1 MGQSYSNSAAE
12 AAAAGEWKK
21 RLRVRRRRRREGKS
35 PAKEPPGP
43 QRREGSAGHSIEHPG
58 AGCYSRGKSERA
70 AQDREHPE
78 SKATRREQP
87 GGGSSLG
94 PQHLESASNL
104 PPATGQ
110 GVPHTGSRGE
120 PLVGTEQG
128 IPHLGSPGAT
138 VQGIT
143 NLGSCGGSTGG
154 TVQGISHQVS
164 RGGSTGGTLQSI
176 PHKGSPG
183 GTEQGIPHKGSP
195 GGTEQGIPHKGSPG
209 GTEQGIPHKGS
220 PGGTEQGIFH
230 LGSPGGTE
238 QCIHHLGS
246 PGGTEQGIPHPGGT
260 EQGANHPGSP
270 VSTEQGFPHPGLSGG
285 SLAGR
290 GQAEPSQ
297 GTLQYISPTCSA
309 RDLSST
315 QVSQSGDSGAAS
327 HYIPGK
333 TKGKAFFAALHP
345 SDLAGALTLC
355 QGTAASTQAAA
366 DPDMRLDGQETRHR
380 LDMSSCDAK
389 SAMTGKER
397 AWGEDD
403 GKTILGSSKDTLK
416 SVSGDT
422 GHMDNRDCRRVEV
435 TGRKVT
441 LETKTV
447 EYIFTK
453 NVETMVTHSV
463 VGMSA
468 GDQRSKKSGT
478 EVDMH
483 DGQLDRASKETTT
496 GLYCTEVFSHT
507 HNNSV
512 TNKRLGSNFQP
523 RHSPIEDL
531 WNRDSG
537 IPGLKLTVTPPD
549 SENTNEATPR
559 EGLARDSLFY
569 RRGPP
574 LLMASDTHS
583 YSIPRL
589 IVTRDAS
596 PKRGFSPSLS
606 PQLHESGFALDVP
619 FTGEAESP
627 ASDSGCGGSPVP
639 SLFLRKLSSSSGLS
653 SASSFEE
660 SEDDFIGSDVEPN
673 GLQLLICNPD
683 EQGAANTSWRKL
695 KNMVHWSPFVV
706 SFKKHYPWVQL
717 AGHAGNFKAGE
728 YGKILKKFC
737 QCEQQCLEWLN
748 RDTLRPFVPGYYGVV
763 EKEGETYNQMEDLLS
778 EFDSPSIMD
787 CKMGVRTYL
796 EEELVKA
803 REKPKLRKDMYEKM
817 VAVDPSAPTEEEH
830 QQRGV
835 LKPRYMQWRETL
847 SSTATLGFRIEGI
860 KRADGTCDT
869 NFKKTKHREQVMR
882 AMEDF
887 VDGNKNILRNYLT
900 RLKELR
906 TELERSEF
914 FKQHEIVGSSLLF
927 VHDSSERAKVWMIDF
942 GKTSRLPNKET
953 LNHRVPWME
962 GNREDGYL
970 WGLDHLIHIF
980 SEMVQD

>member
-35 PAKEPPGP
+35 PVKEPPGP
-43 QRREGSAGHSIEHPG
+43 QRREGSAGHSIEQPG
-58 AGCYSRGKSERA
+58 TGCCSRSKSESA
-70 AQDREHPE
+70 DQDREHPE
-78 SKATRREQP
+78 SRATRREQP

-110 GVPHTGSRGE
+110 GIPHTESRGE

-128 IPHLGSPGAT
+128 ISHLGSP
-138 VQGIT
+138 
-143 NLGSCGGSTGG
+143 GG
-154 TVQGISHQVS
+154 TVQGIPHLGSC
-164 RGGSTGGTLQSI
+164 GGSTGGTLQSI

-183 GTEQGIPHKGSP
+183 GTEQGIPH
-195 GGTEQGIPHKGSPG
+195 
-209 GTEQGIPHKGS
+209 
-220 PGGTEQGIFH
+220 
-230 LGSPGGTE
+230 
-238 QCIHHLGS
+238 
-246 PGGTEQGIPHPGGT
+246 
-260 EQGANHPGSP
+260 
-270 VSTEQGFPHPGLSGG
+270 PGLSGG
-285 SLAGR
+285 SLAGT
-290 GQAEPSQ
+290 GQAGPSQ
-297 GTLQYISPTCSA
+297 GTLQYIPPTCIA

-315 QVSQSGDSGAAS
+315 QVAQSGDSGAAS
-327 HYIPGK
+327 DYIPGK
-333 TKGKAFFAALHP
+333 TKGKAFFADLHP
-345 SDLAGALTLC
+345 SDLAGALTPC
-355 QGTAASTQAAA
+355 QGTAASTQASA
-366 DPDMRLDGQETRHR
+366 DPDMRLDGQGTRHR

-397 AWGEDD
+397 AWGEGD

-422 GHMDNRDCRRVEV
+422 EHMDNRDCRRVEV
-435 TGRKVT
+435 TSRKVT
-441 LETKTV
+441 LETKSV
-447 EYIFTK
+447 EYVFTK
-453 NVETMVTHSV
+453 NVEKMVTHSV
-463 VGMSA
+463 VGMST

-478 EVDMH
+478 EVDMR

-507 HNNSV
+507 HNISV
-512 TNKRLGSNFQP
+512 TNKRLGSNFHP

-549 SENTNEATPR
+549 AENTNEATPT
-559 EGLARDSLFY
+559 EGLARDSLFH

-589 IVTRDAS
+589 IVTRDVS

-606 PQLHESGFALDVP
+606 PQLHETGFALDVP

-817 VAVDPSAPTEEEH
+817 IAVDPSAPTEEEH

-882 AMEDF
+882 ALEDF

-942 GKTSRLPNKET
+942 GKTSRLPNKQT

-970 WGLDHLIHIF
+970 WGLDNLINIF